1 MERQPTWMEESAM
14 RLIKYVIAAA
24 IAASLLALPAG
35 ALAKRGDRDHDRM
48 ADKWEK
54 RHHLNTH
61 ANDARKDPD
70 HDGLSNLSEFRH
82 NTDPRKADTDDDGI
96 NDKNEIEDRTNPRS
110 SDSDDD
116 GVDDADEIS
125 GTIVS
130 FQNGL
135 LTIQLPGDG
144 AGQVSGTVNDTTV
157 VDCDDEDAQA
167 PAATASRD
175 GADDNSG
182 PGSGGDDSSQ
192 TDDNSGPGST
202 SSGPGSS
209 DDQGDDNDDQGED
222 QNDDRNCTAANLTPG
237 MRVHEAKLTKAADN
251 SNVFTKI
258 ELVPAA

>member
-1 MERQPTWMEESAM
+1 M
-14 RLIKYVIAAA
+14 RLIKLITAAA
-24 IAASLLALPAG
+24 IAMALLMVPAG

-54 RHHLNTH
+54 RHHLNTRV
-61 ANDARKDPD
+61 NDARKDPD

-82 NTDPRKADTDDDGI
+82 HTDPQKADTDGDGI
-96 NDKNEIEDRTNPRS
+96 NDENEIEDNTNPLS
-110 SDSDDD
+110 DDSDDD
-116 GVDDADEIS
+116 GVGDANEIA

-130 FQNGL
+130 FQSGV

-144 AGQVSGTVNDTTV
+144 AGQVSGTVNDATAI
-157 VDCDDEDAQA
+157 DCDDDGAQA

-175 GADDNSG
+175 GSDDNSG
-182 PGSGGDDSSQ
+182 PGSGGDD
-192 TDDNSGPGST
+192 NSGPGS
-202 SSGPGSS
+202 G

-222 QNDDRNCTAANLTPG
+222 QNDDGNCTAANLTPG
-237 MRVHEAKLTKAADN
+237 TRVHEAKLTKAADN